1 MEIVKENNV
10 KSPVII
16 IIGEVVNL
24 REKMQWFEKKVLS
37 GKNILVTRNK
47 EKQKKVAD
55 KINELGG
62 QAVSLPL
69 INIEYN
75 EFEMPDL
82 SQYGAI
88 LFNSA
93 NSVIGFMNKI
103 KDMRQLANVKI
114 GVVGAK
120 TAEEMGNY
128 KIIPDFYPK
137 EYTVEHLA
145 TESVK
150 FTNPNERVLFVVSNI
165 SPVDTEKYDKLYGRK
180 YEKVV
185 VYSTEQVKIEEE
197 KVVREVRK
205 SDILMFLSS
214 STFESFVKNLGID
227 DLNKTEKLKNILDG
241 KVIASI
247 GPVTTKTIEKYGIKV
262 NIEAEKYTEDGL
274 LNAIEKYYK
283 N

>member
-120 TAEEMGNY
+120 TAEEMG
-128 KIIPDFYPK
+128 
-137 EYTVEHLA
+137 
-145 TESVK
+145 
-150 FTNPNERVLFVVSNI
+150 
-165 SPVDTEKYDKLYGRK
+165 YDKLYGRK

-197 KVVREVRK
+197 KVKREVRK